1 MPILTV
7 LIFPKHRHFY
17 KQDMH
22 FAGGHFFFFFIFN
35 IKLIIRTLDI
45 DQVVCCKGC
54 FYRIPFTKNNIIA
67 YISFSTAIPFYAFV
81 EMHVGE
87 GEKAAVLF

>member
-22 FAGGHFFFFFIFN
+22 FAGGHFFFHF
-35 IKLIIRTLDI
+35 
-45 DQVVCCKGC
+45 
-54 FYRIPFTKNNIIA
+54 
-67 YISFSTAIPFYAFV
+67 
-81 EMHVGE
+81 
-87 GEKAAVLF
+87 